1 MEKKKTS
8 NETTKEA
15 KLFIFKILVFVLHS
29 FKVSAVNSWYTD
41 APPEL

>member
-1 MEKKKTS
+1 MRQQKRQ
-8 NETTKEA
+8 NC
-15 KLFIFKILVFVLHS
+15 FIFKILVFVLHS